1 MPTPDFDIDAALEE
15 VREKEEIEIEV
26 ETAFKWAS
34 RSCAC
39 YQLYDETNEVKW
51 LLSAASYENEALEH
65 AAMAKDNASTLK
77 VIEAEIE
84 KYKPA
89 VNDKLVEASALRK
102 IKLAKLF
109 E

>member
-1 MPTPDFDIDAALEE
+1 MPNFDIESALEE
-15 VREKEEIEIEV
+15 VQSKEEVEIEI

-39 YQLYDETNEVKW
+39 YQLYDDTDEVKW

-65 AAMAKDNASTLK
+65 AAMAKDQGSTLK
-77 VIEAEIE
+77 TIEAEIE
-84 KYKPA
+84 KHKPEA
-89 VNDKLVEASALRK
+89 DNKKVEASVLRQ